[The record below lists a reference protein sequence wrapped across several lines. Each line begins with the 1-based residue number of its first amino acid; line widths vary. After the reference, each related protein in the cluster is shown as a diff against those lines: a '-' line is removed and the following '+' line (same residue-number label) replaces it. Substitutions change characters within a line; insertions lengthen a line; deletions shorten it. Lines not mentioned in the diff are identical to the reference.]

1 MKDNFFVTR
10 KNRRTMS
17 DPNYPPMSQSEWE
30 RAPWNQVELPERKF
44 QVTVCQALSKSGIEV
59 LTNDYNPEYEEE
71 TGITYSDTSETD
83 WKEVYHEND
92 YHTPL
97 QLIGLFKK
105 YLEDDMENI
114 PENKR
119 TWYKHLIQECEDWVE
134 DEIDIMED

>member
-1 MKDNFFVTR
+1 
-10 KNRRTMS
+10 MS

-30 RAPWNQVELPERKF
+30 SAPWNQVELPERKF
-44 QVTVCQALSKSGIEV
+44 QVTVCQTLSKSGIEV

-71 TGITYSDTSETD
+71 THITYSDTSETD
-83 WKEVYHEND
+83 WKEAYHEND

-105 YLEDDMENI
+105 YLEDDMENT